1 MSNNTILMIA
11 SGMKQSKKDFLDSCV
26 ESIYLN
32 YGLLGLGSIL
42 YDKGYTGVKM
52 FQGDNKSI
60 EEMFCEIEFA
70 DIDIKA
76 LRYPVF
82 VSIPSFFAV
91 TWALEF
97 IETLKLRKPDAK
109 VILGGRWVL
118 DQNLDWCRNKFKL
131 VDFFSTGCPDET
143 VDKLLLCEK
152 WPQFQPPHN
161 DSKPFS
167 RFHFNIL
174 NQFRYYQPVIEL
186 CRGCGRGCEFCLE
199 RRYPV
204 SPIKSAKDVIYEAK
218 ETCRVYGTND
228 LNFYFQ
234 ASIFNPTLEWANEF
248 LLCYRQ
254 ENMKFQWRFET
265 RVDTINPESL
275 KILSQ
280 AGLKVI
286 DLGLESASVG
296 QLMKM
301 GKSENPTEYLRKAD
315 VLLRKMYEYGIW
327 SKINILLYMGETDL
341 TLKESIA
348 WLDARNKYIKGVS
361 VNPLIVYLNGDQ
373 TDKFVLDIE
382 KETCVDV
389 EKDLLY
395 QCGYLFISLSKEMS
409 IKKSQK
415 ITNML
420 VDRYMLQEDYVQLK
434 NVCYTRRNPSSNYSL
449 T

>member
-1 MSNNTILMIA
+1 MSNETILMIA
-11 SGMKQSKKDFLDSCV
+11 SGMKQSKKDFLDSSV

-42 YDKGYTGVKM
+42 YDKGYTEVKM

-60 EEMFCEIEFA
+60 VDMFCEIESTN
-70 DIDIKA
+70 IDIKS

-91 TWALEF
+91 SWALEF
-97 IETLKLRKPDAK
+97 IETLKLKKPGAK

-118 DQNLDWCRNKFKL
+118 DQNLEWCRNKFKQ
-131 VDFFSTGCPDET
+131 VDFFSIGCPDEI
-143 VDKLLLCEK
+143 VDKLLFCEN
-152 WPQFQPPHN
+152 WPQFQPLRN
-161 DSKPFS
+161 CSKPFS

-174 NQFRYYQPVIEL
+174 NQFKYYQPVIEL

-204 SPIKSAKDVIYEAK
+204 SQVKSAKDVIYEAK
-218 ETCRVYGTND
+218 ETCRVYGTDD
-228 LNFYFQ
+228 LNFYFE

-248 LLCYRQ
+248 LLFYRQ

-265 RVDTINPESL
+265 RVDTINLESL

-286 DLGLESASVG
+286 DLGLESASVV
-296 QLMKM
+296 QLKKM
-301 GKSENPTEYLRKAD
+301 GKSKHPTEYLSKAD
-315 VLLRKMYEYGIW
+315 SLLRKMFEYGIW
-327 SKINILLYMGETDL
+327 SKINILLYIGETDL
-341 TLKESIA
+341 TLKETMA

-361 VNPLIVYLNGDQ
+361 VNPLIVYLNGNQ
-373 TDKFVLDIE
+373 TDDFVVHIE
-382 KETCVDV
+382 NETCVGV
-389 EKDLLY
+389 EKELLY
-395 QCGYLFISLSKEMS
+395 ENGYLFISLSKEMS

-420 VDRYMLQEDYVQLK
+420 VGRYMSQEDYVQLK
-434 NVCYTRRNPSSNYSL
+434 NVCYTRRNLSNNYS
-449 T
+449 